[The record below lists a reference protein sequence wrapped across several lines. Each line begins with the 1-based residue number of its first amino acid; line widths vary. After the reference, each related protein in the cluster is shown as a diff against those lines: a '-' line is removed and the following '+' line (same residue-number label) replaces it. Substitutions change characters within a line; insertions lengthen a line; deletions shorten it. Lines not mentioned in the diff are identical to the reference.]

1 MAGPLSSQLQREWL
15 HSLQSSGVSFLQVQS
30 AFKGGCLHLA
40 YSCEMTCQHKP
51 TMGMVWPLPTL
62 QVQLDIRTGH
72 AQTVEKVL
80 GWLDEEGGVQ
90 GTTVCDAGCG
100 TGSLTVPLALR
111 VSF

>member
-1 MAGPLSSQLQREWL
+1 
-15 HSLQSSGVSFLQVQS
+15 
-30 AFKGGCLHLA
+30 
-40 YSCEMTCQHKP
+40 
-51 TMGMVWPLPTL
+51 MVWPLPVL

-111 VSF
+111 VSCWAVRMEGGQCHGLSAFAAWTECLGA